1 MANRSLGTL
10 AVYLSANTSGFERGI
25 NQAKSGVASFKSF
38 ALQAAGAVG
47 LAFSFTAAIQGVRN
61 LINEMDNIN
70 DAAARLDMSGE
81 VLQTIQYAFKMSG
94 ATAEDAE
101 MSIRKLSEAIINA
114 NDGNKTAQAA
124 FEKMGI
130 AWQSLKGMKAE
141 DAFSAVAKA
150 IAGVPDAMERTA
162 LAVDIFG
169 KSGTKVL
176 AFAGDLENL
185 KKELIDS
192 GSIMSN
198 EALQAAAAFN
208 DSMDRLDITIKG
220 LVVSSGLVPWLAD
233 VADSLQKTASL
244 GNQIE
249 KTKKDG
255 SYASGAY
262 MNKGYA
268 YATGAIDTLKYNQ
281 WGLALKAITG
291 DDPSTFID
299 NLVSGRKGGQ
309 IRRYLSD
316 EERNRIW
323 DSRDTKES
331 TGMTLSERNIA
342 AKESAKLA
350 EEEARKNT
358 EITKAAQ
365 AAADAENARLYSIG
379 ERTIALQDEIR
390 YQQLLM
396 DGKKEEAEWER
407 EMQRLRKENVVMN
420 ESELAA
426 YKETWSE
433 MFKIKNPEKDSKK
446 ESEQVVEH
454 ANRRAET
461 ALAGSLEAYR
471 ARFSGQD
478 NLLKA
483 TLKINEK
490 IATAAEETAVA
501 TKQMATN
508 QYAEAGV

>member
-10 AVYLSANTSGFERGI
+10 AVYLTANTSGFERGI
-25 NQAKSGVASFKSF
+25 NQAKSGVSSFKSF

-70 DAAARLDMSGE
+70 DAASRLDMSGE

-185 KKELIDS
+185 KKELIES

-208 DSMDRLDITIKG
+208 DSIDRLSLSVKS
-220 LVVSSGLVPWLAD
+220 LVANSGLVPWLSD
-233 VADSLQKTASL
+233 VVDRM
-244 GNQIE
+244 E
-249 KTKKDG
+249 KTQKLFNNKNNP
-255 SYASGAY
+255 SANASGTAKNIVGGILDGVGGLVGIGTY
-262 MNKGYA
+262 LTDDYLSNKLD
-268 YATGAIDTLKYNQ
+268 AIGGGTRTIQK
-281 WGLALKAITG
+281 
-291 DDPSTFID
+291 STFLD
-299 NLVSGRKGGQ
+299 SEAQKRLDEN
-309 IRRYLSD
+309 RRLKS
-316 EERNRIW
+316 E
-323 DSRDTKES
+323 
-331 TGMTLSERNIA
+331 TGMTLAERT
-342 AKESAKLA
+342 AKKNADAEAAKLA
-350 EEEARKNT
+350 EEEARKNA
-358 EITKAAQ
+358 EITKTAQ

-379 ERTIALQDEIR
+379 ERTIALQDEIK

-483 TLKINEK
+483 TLKVNEK
-490 IATAAEETAVA
+490 IAAATEETAVA